1 MKHTP
6 SPKGRRPAE
15 PKTPVALSPVA
26 LGKLSRLTVW
36 LALIAP
42 LADALV
48 IFPLRQIFL
57 ANSTGASLFYSV
69 FLYATELINLAAFF
83 LLLALAVYC
92 AIADS
97 AKLVGRILAYH
108 SIASVFIVIL
118 LKIGVYYALAWLDS
132 FFILPF
138 SLCNITFGMLT
149 ADSSEIINTA
159 LMLLIGQVVLFAI
172 LLVTSL
178 IALRFRQKALLAR
191 VDLSPSALHEKYD
204 STPLP
209 RALQLG
215 LIVYAVLAL
224 ANQILDTV
232 GTVTKAGAPD
242 GFDTLLSLIVPYF
255 LLAIYCLLCYLVLD
269 YGTRFIAKMG
279 AE

>member
-6 SPKGRRPAE
+6 SPQGRRPAE
-15 PKTPVALSPVA
+15 PKTPVALSPAA

-215 LIVYAVLAL
+215 LIVYAILAL

-269 YGTRFIAKMG
+269 YGTRFIAKMS